1 MTNLPP
7 RARAYLDEHPD
18 ATPRQMADA
27 LNLGLSTAHVYQSW
41 WRLERRAA
49 SRPVFLD
56 DAELRRRMAE
66 RSAAA

>member
-27 LNLGLSTAHVYQSW
+27 QRLRALGWTLSPCALPYGEGAGQG
-41 WRLERRAA
+41 WRFTQLPLWPERRAA
-49 SRPVFLD
+49 
-56 DAELRRRMAE
+56 
-66 RSAAA
+66 